1 MKAIVASAIT
11 AVAVVLGGCHAGPR
25 INAAPDQ
32 RFIAN
37 LKSYGM
43 QAPPGLT
50 ESQWEAMAISS
61 GHNVCTLLGQGVITR
76 DEINSGDTSS
86 PFLQI
91 RTLDYAA
98 IDVYCPQFKQ

>member
-1 MKAIVASAIT
+1 
-11 AVAVVLGGCHAGPR
+11 VLGGCHAGPR